1 MSETSGK
8 YDRKN
13 SRASRSG
20 ISSRAL
26 VAGPSLFDWLDG
38 QTNGQFS
45 RDHAPALPFPQPEKR
60 KRAPS
65 AKAAK
70 LSRIRTRLECLLA
83 SGAAMNGLL
92 MGGTCGPNCG
102 ESSGDSDRR
111 LRWESRLRERME
123 LYGSVEYGLRW
134 NTLDTPLGEPI
145 LQRRAL
151 GHRTSGND
159 CSGWPTANAGPMND
173 TDTNW
178 ETRREQ
184 CKQERK
190 NGNGFGMNLGMA
202 STLVPVGWPTTKSKD
217 GREWSPNTKQAS
229 ASGHGLGAVAQT
241 AAGWGTPACRDAKD
255 AGCMDA
261 EVPINAHLG
270 RQATMLVGYPTPNVP
285 NGGRVSSCESMS
297 TTGQSE
303 QGKKQV
309 DLSFV
314 ASTMPGVTKSQFS
327 AEMEN
332 AGECPRL
339 MLNPAFSGWLMGY
352 PLEWV
357 TAGRRAMEAVKSRKR
372 STRSRRRKPDGSDS

>member
-8 YDRKN
+8 CDRKN
-13 SRASRSG
+13 SRTSRSG
-20 ISSRAL
+20 TSSRAL

-45 RDHAPALPFPQPEKR
+45 RDHVPALPFPQPEKR

-70 LSRIRTRLECLLA
+70 LSRIRTRLESLLA
-83 SGAAMNGLL
+83 SGAAMNGLP
-92 MGGTCGPNCG
+92 MGGTCGPSCG

-134 NTLDTPLGEPI
+134 NTLATPLGEPI

-159 CSGWPTANAGPMND
+159 CFGWPTAPEND
-173 TDTNW
+173 SRGGRNRTAVRSNPNSTHKD
-178 ETRREQ
+178 
-184 CKQERK
+184 
-190 NGNGFGMNLGMA
+190 GM
-202 STLVPVGWPTTKSKD
+202 TLVD
-217 GREWSPNTKQAS
+217 
-229 ASGHGLGAVAQT
+229 T
-241 AAGWGTPACRDAKD
+241 ADMTPAGWCPPACRDAKD
-255 AGCMDA
+255 AACMDA
-261 EVPINAHLG
+261 DVPVNTLLG
-270 RQATMLVGYPTPNVP
+270 RQATMLV
-285 NGGRVSSCESMS
+285 
-297 TTGQSE
+297 
-303 QGKKQV
+303 
-309 DLSFV
+309 
-314 ASTMPGVTKSQFS
+314 ASTMPGVTQSQFS
-327 AEMEN
+327 AEMGN
-332 AGECPRL
+332 TVECPRL

-372 STRSRRRKPDGSDS
+372 STRSRRRKPDESDS